1 MTLKN
6 VDHSIILNN
15 ESTFCIANGEDKIG
29 TVRNLEEF
37 LTDENIY
44 IVPFKNAKNAI
55 ENRTAD
61 PNSIINKDIEKAFNI
76 KNINSIYSI
85 VLDYDYQKDFIDLKY
100 KRFRYSIVDLNSG
113 NPIIW
118 GFSYSNDMETT
129 SKTLKILAKKIKKR
143 MTN

>member
-6 VDHSIILNN
+6 IDHSVILNN
-15 ESTFCIANGEDKIG
+15 ESTFCIANREDKIG
-29 TVRNLEEF
+29 TVRNLSQF
-37 LTDENIY
+37 LENEGIHV
-44 IVPFKNAKNAI
+44 VPFENAKNAI
-55 ENRTAD
+55 ENRLNYA
-61 PNSIINKDIEKAFNI
+61 NNVVEKDIEKAFNI
-76 KNINSIYSI
+76 KNINSVYSI

-100 KRFRYSIVDLNSG
+100 KRFRYSIVDLNTG